1 MDVAH
6 ELFDLQNDTD
16 DETISGTVLRAK
28 TSLVST
34 VMATQAKVEETAL
47 RRQTA
52 DRLPALLKL
61 AAEVRA
67 ALPPLLDLVAGPTTP
82 QFPPSAGAPS

>member
-67 ALPPLLDLVAGPTTP
+67 ALPPLLELVAGQETP
-82 QFPPSAGAPS
+82 RALPSAGAPD

>member
-67 ALPPLLDLVAGPTTP
+67 SLPPLIELIASVDSVPRVHNE
-82 QFPPSAGAPS
+82 QVK